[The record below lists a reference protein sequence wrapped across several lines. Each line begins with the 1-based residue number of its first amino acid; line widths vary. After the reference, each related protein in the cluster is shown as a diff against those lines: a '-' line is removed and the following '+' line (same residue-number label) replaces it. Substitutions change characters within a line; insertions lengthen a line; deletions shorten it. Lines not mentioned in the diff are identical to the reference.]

1 MIRYEVYD
9 NRCVVFFPQYDDT
22 LDSSPFL
29 VNVKYTNAH
38 KEVAITERT
47 AEVFPG
53 SSVDAPELTCM

>member
-1 MIRYEVYD
+1 M
-9 NRCVVFFPQYDDT
+9 CCFFFPQYDDT